1 MYIYF
6 QHSSKKEFVFHIKN
20 NTLSIHPLNTSF
32 FQSPIAITNTYLSHI
47 SLVEFQGHIICSF
60 VNTNGTLTILT
71 ISIHPI
77 TVKRTYE
84 SHLTLFS
91 PCLTIFQN
99 HLLLL
104 YLTKET
110 ATTIHITNPFE
121 PDFHLQLEET
131 EPLPDFFTT
140 CESAKEL
147 YLTFPSVHVPHIYKI
162 TATLTLEKI
171 SFENTVTNTHNINGN
186 NANTSTINQDRI
198 VYLEETIKRAST
210 QYNALMETAQKYRAE
225 AQKWHNLYISSIS
238 PK

>member
-47 SLVEFQGHIICSF
+47 SLVEFRGQISCSF

-77 TVKRTYE
+77 TVKSTYE

-91 PCLTIFQN
+91 PCLTIFQK

-104 YLTKET
+104 YLTKENT
-110 ATTIHITNPFE
+110 TTIHITNPFE

-147 YLTFPSVHVPHIYKI
+147 YLTFPSLHIPHIYKI

-198 VYLEETIKRAST
+198 LYLEETIKRASA

-238 PK
+238 QK